1 MMRRR
6 LRILFHLLRNSN
18 GDYDAEFDDILSFD
32 RGVIPLVWST
42 QASYNKPDNW
52 VERNRIG
59 LTNVKRQLQT
69 CIDSV
74 LKNKSFN
81 LQLLHNNS
89 WRQVLVD
96 DEEPIVW
103 HAPILDEYWDQLEE
117 EIYRR
122 NEQEIVTD
130 IQRINIENMEM
141 KKERLA
147 VLVAILSSGRAT
159 SSCDGIKFDNTNL
172 CEEGIICQ
180 S

>member
-1 MMRRR
+1 MDDGEEDEIDDAEEEEEESEDDDDDDKDDEDIISSIQKFIRT
-6 LRILFHLLRNSN
+6 FHN
-18 GDYDAEFDDILSFD
+18 GDYDAEFDDVLSFD

-59 LTNVKRQLQT
+59 LEKVKGQLQD

-103 HAPILDEYWDQLEE
+103 HAPILDEYWNRLEK
-117 EIYRR
+117 RG
-122 NEQEIVTD
+122 N
-130 IQRINIENMEM
+130 
-141 KKERLA
+141 
-147 VLVAILSSGRAT
+147 LVVWIFNALILRM
-159 SSCDGIKFDNTNL
+159 
-172 CEEGIICQ
+172 
-180 S
+180 